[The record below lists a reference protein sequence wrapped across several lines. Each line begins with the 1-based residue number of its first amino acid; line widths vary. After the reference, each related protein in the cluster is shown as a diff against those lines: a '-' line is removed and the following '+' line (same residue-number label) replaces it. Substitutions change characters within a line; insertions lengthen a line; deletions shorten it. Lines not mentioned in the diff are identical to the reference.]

1 MKLNIFHSTSYSLI
15 DQLHLFPSFSPEDKQ
30 KSIDIESACE
40 LLDLVLGFQFR
51 PHVDKL
57 VEYLKVDLSCCP
69 VLLNSLSIYLIL
81 YLPAVGLISL
91 MHICSAEPA

>member
-1 MKLNIFHSTSYSLI
+1 VKLNIFHSTSYSLI

-57 VEYLKVDLSCCP
+57 VEYLKVDLSCRH
-69 VLLNSLSIYLIL
+69 VLLTLFPFSLSYIF
-81 YLPAVGLISL
+81 
-91 MHICSAEPA
+91 